1 MIASDR
7 LSDSRRWVF
16 GVKLSDENIANFEV
30 LRNVA
35 MATVFGFYT
44 VSQKKSH
51 LWLYLDIHDPI
62 TIIFGK
68 SVKQESKKL
77 DDALFSHLT
86 YLVVLHYTVKQKSR
100 NCIFSLK
107 HCMLLCQRTHKI
119 HSNYHLVAV
128 ELPFI
133 PKVISKLYA
142 SDS

>member
-51 LWLYLDIHDPI
+51 L
-62 TIIFGK
+62 
-68 SVKQESKKL
+68 
-77 DDALFSHLT
+77 
-86 YLVVLHYTVKQKSR
+86 
-100 NCIFSLK
+100 
-107 HCMLLCQRTHKI
+107 
-119 HSNYHLVAV
+119 
-128 ELPFI
+128 
-133 PKVISKLYA
+133 
-142 SDS
+142 